1 MSRAPRF
8 CWAFAAALFFLAS
21 SCAHFQGHETGKQFV
36 VAAAHPL
43 AADAG
48 YEVLG
53 RGGSALDAAVA
64 VQMMLGLVEP
74 ESSGIGGGAFLLYW
88 SERDK
93 VLRSYDGREAAP
105 AAARPD
111 RFLKD
116 DKTPMELAE
125 ALVGGRSV
133 GVPGAVRMLELA
145 HRRHGKL
152 AWREVF
158 DAAIA
163 AAEGGFPVSPRLHAQ
178 LSRETTLARDPEA
191 LALFYQDGKAK
202 PAGARIVN
210 RAYADTLKRIR
221 DGGADA
227 FYRGEVA
234 KDIVRVVRAHSRP
247 GDLTEADFAGYRA
260 LEREPLCGPYRQ
272 WRVCS
277 MGPPSSGGVAVLQIL
292 GLLERTPF
300 ARAPPH
306 SADAVHLFSEA
317 GRLAYADR
325 AKYMG
330 DPDFAVVPVKK
341 LLDHSYL
348 ETRAKLIGERSMRLA
363 VPGDT
368 EAAGTSHF
376 TIVDAEGNVA
386 SMTTTIEATFGSR
399 VMVRGFLLNNQLTDF
414 DFVPG
419 GANQI
424 APGKRPRSS
433 MAPTI
438 VFGPDGRVHLALGS
452 PGGPNIINYVAK
464 SLVAMLD
471 WRMDAQAA
479 AGSPNFGSRNG
490 PTLIERGSFYE
501 SLRKELEKRGHSVQA
516 SPLVSGVHAVERI
529 PGGWRGG
536 ADPRREGAVR
546 SPRRTRRRPGL
557 HRRRSHGRAARAPR
571 AGCRGAKRAC
581 SGDGARRAWSG
592 SAPGRPSGTPSG
604 GFRGRGRAARGS
616 AP

>member
-1 MSRAPRF
+1 MVTVTIFRRTRRF
-8 CWAFAAALFFLAS
+8 RTVFAAGLLSVAG
-21 SCAHFQGHETGKQFV
+21 CAHLSQEKFV

-48 YEVLG
+48 YEVLS

-64 VQMMLGLVEP
+64 VQMVLGLVEP

-111 RFLKD
+111 RFLKE

-125 ALVGGRSV
+125 AVFGGRSV

-163 AAEGGFPVSPRLHAQ
+163 AAEGGFPASPRLHAQ
-178 LSRETTLARDPEA
+178 LSRETYLARDPEA
-191 LALFYQDGKAK
+191 LALFYQDAKAK

-227 FYRGEVA
+227 FYRGEIA
-234 KDIVRVVRAHSRP
+234 RDIVRAVRAHSRP
-247 GDLTEADFAGYRA
+247 GDLTEADLAGYRA
-260 LEREPLCGPYRQ
+260 LEREPVCGPYRQ

-292 GLLERTPF
+292 GLLQRTPF

-325 AKYMG
+325 AEYMG

-414 DFVPG
+414 DFTPG

-452 PGGPNIINYVAK
+452 PGGPNIINYVSK

-501 SLRKELEKRGHSVQA
+501 SLRNELEKRGHSVEA

-546 SPRRTRRRPGL
+546 
-557 HRRRSHGRAARAPR
+557 GR
-571 AGCRGAKRAC
+571 
-581 SGDGARRAWSG
+581 
-592 SAPGRPSGTPSG
+592 
-604 GFRGRGRAARGS
+604 
-616 AP
+616 